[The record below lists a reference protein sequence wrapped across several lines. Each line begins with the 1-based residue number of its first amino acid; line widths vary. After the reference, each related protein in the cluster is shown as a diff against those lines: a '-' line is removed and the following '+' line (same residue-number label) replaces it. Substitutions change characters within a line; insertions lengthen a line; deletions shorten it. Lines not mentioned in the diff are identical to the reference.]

1 MDDQSRKK
9 LLRKLF
15 TDRDH
20 GKGFVLS
27 AFRTASGATKRKH
40 IITYR
45 IHTTCNG
52 CMEGE
57 LLGMC

>member
-1 MDDQSRKK
+1 MTSPEEVVRKV
-9 LLRKLF
+9 F

-40 IITYR
+40 IIAYS
-45 IHTTCNG
+45 IYTTG
-52 CMEGE
+52 DRCMKGE